1 MGSTSLLLAI
11 STALITWT
19 LSIFYLSNRETLGI
33 GSDLSSGLLFAENE
47 DEETIGREE
56 VPMQGLNKTFKTK
69 IKTYI
74 NMTNYNGPSTIWKSY
89 PYPFPCVP
97 GEEKHMLITPAHEGI
112 LFQRPVKTGSTSM
125 TGIILRLVERYKPPE
140 MTTRCRYR
148 AMHETS
154 QRLDFANRDV
164 TKSYLL
170 SVVRDPTLK
179 AISRYFHFDVT
190 IGQKVP
196 TDEHFQA
203 MMRRPYNRND
213 LYQQLVPH
221 YPGRGTLTQ
230 AEMVQEILGTYKY
243 TKAYISLCFF

>member
-1 MGSTSLLLAI
+1 MGSTSLLLTI
-11 STALITWT
+11 GTALVTWT
-19 LSIFYLSNRETLGI
+19 LSIFYLSNREILGI
-33 GSDLSSGLLFAENE
+33 GNAFSRGFLHDEATDHHE
-47 DEETIGREE
+47 DEEENVVREE

-74 NMTNYNGPSTIWKSY
+74 NMTNYNGPSTVWKSY
-89 PYPFPCVP
+89 PYAFPCVP

-125 TGIILRLVERYKPPE
+125 TGIILRLVERHKLPG
-140 MTTRCRYR
+140 MATRCRYR
-148 AMHETS
+148 AMHATS
-154 QRLDFANRDV
+154 QSLDFANRDR

-190 IGQKVP
+190 VGQKVP
-196 TDEHFQA
+196 TDAHFQA

-213 LYQQLVPH
+213 LYQQLVTRYQGH
-221 YPGRGTLTQ
+221 GTLTN
-230 AEMVQEILGTYKY
+230 AELVQDVLGT
-243 TKAYISLCFF
+243 